1 VVEECGSA
9 RILALEN
16 DSQEHAVSFDPRLAP
31 YVRLAAAAPPAWER
45 TLADLRAGPD
55 LEVPEVWGAPPVVD
69 LVEERTIAGPGGRLR
84 VRVYRPS
91 ASGPLPVLVWLHGG
105 GWVVGSLDS
114 HDPVCRHLAV
124 TTPSVVVA
132 PAYRLAPE
140 DRFPAGLED
149 AWAALAWTV
158 AETAALGGD
167 PARVAVGGDSAG
179 GNLAAVVARRARDR
193 GLPLA
198 LQVLAYPVT
207 DFAFDT
213 ASYGEHGTG
222 LNLTRVKME
231 WYWGQYLGDA
241 DGTQEDASPLRAE
254 RLGGLAPALVQTAGF
269 DPLRSEAEA
278 YAARLADAGVPVT
291 LTPYPTMIHGF
302 LRLPALVPQAL
313 DGLAEIAAALRAPAP
328 AVV

>member
-1 VVEECGSA
+1 MEECGSA
-9 RILALEN
+9 RILGLEN
-16 DSQEHAVSFDPRLAP
+16 DSQERAVSFDPRLAP

-55 LEVPEVWGAPPVVD
+55 DEVPEVWGAPPVVD
-69 LVEERTIAGPGGRLR
+69 LVEERTIPGPGGRLR
-84 VRVYRPS
+84 LRIYRPT
-91 ASGPLPVLVWLHGG
+91 ASEPLPVLVWLHGG

-124 TTPSVVVA
+124 TTPSIVVA
-132 PAYRLAPE
+132 PDYRLAPE
-140 DRFPAGLED
+140 HRFPAGLED

-158 AETAALGGD
+158 SEAAGLGGD

-179 GNLAAVVARRARDR
+179 GNLAAVAARRARDR

-207 DFAFDT
+207 DFAFET
-213 ASYGEHGTG
+213 ASYVEHGTG
-222 LNLTRVKME
+222 LNLTRAKME
-231 WYWGQYLGDA
+231 WYWGQYLGGA
-241 DGTQEDASPLRAE
+241 DGSHEDASPLQAG
-254 RLGGLAPALVQTAGF
+254 RLGGVAPALVQTAGF

-278 YAARLADAGVPVT
+278 YAARLAEAGVPVT

-302 LRLPALVPQAL
+302 LRMPALVPHAL
-313 DGLAEIAAALRAPAP
+313 EGLAEIAAALRAPAP